1 MNESPLVGKKGVSL
15 VDRLGEKT
23 QCVLVAVL
31 LVYAL
36 GISDVDIIGTE
47 VVTVTLVGVI
57 AVTDGGMSCCPI
69 VLFNGDTWVGRIVG
83 LVNS

>member
-57 AVTDGGMSCCPI
+57 AVTDGSMSVTCCPI
-69 VLFNGDTWVGRIVG
+69 VLFNGDT
-83 LVNS
+83 